1 VEAYLSLETKKT
13 KLLTKNNFDSI
24 YKNLQTKK
32 VMFFNYA
39 EKNPFKTLI
48 ILYFL
53 FVTIK
58 IFLTQLYIFPP
69 VSFDSY
75 QYLKMSNSFFHGEN
89 FLIDGLPS
97 HKYPPLYP
105 IAIST
110 ANIFK
115 DAILINRSI
124 LIINSFLS
132 SLIIFPAFLLSKE
145 FFKTKRAILIATF
158 ILLLPMNFCFSFL
171 IFSENLFYTLF
182 LTSIYF
188 LYKSI
193 KTEENKYMMYTGFF
207 IGLCILTKYSSF
219 SALPA
224 FLLIFSICYFFKY
237 YNSQKPDL
245 KWLLLSIKHW
255 IILSIIS
262 VIMVIPWLF
271 RNFSSFNSSVSG
283 VVGYESFFQMAD
295 EAITQITNIAD
306 QSSLGEAIS
315 QSGVQYNIFI
325 DLLIQI
331 IIHHGFIL
339 LASGIIFLILGL
351 KLFYNS
357 FKTKDMNIF
366 IFGAITFITIEFFI
380 LMTAFHNLS
389 CTIIW
394 RLNGRYIEA
403 ALPLLIIFGFKTYE
417 KLKFPKILPKNLLL
431 FSWPIFFIAPTI
443 WESYGNRMSISYL
456 VLIKYKYISMIPI
469 IGDFFSKNITLFGML
484 IFSIIIAIFIIILK
498 KHTKKTLILFSIL
511 MILTASLCPLLII
524 IKTRSQSSTTNEY
537 EIGTWLNNNTK
548 NLDEILIFDKEMDQE
563 MKTGLVG
570 MKIRQRL
577 ASWSCSKIRIE
588 EITENSIIQNNFS
601 YIVTFRNFTSENLYE
616 IYNKTILLPI
626 GWINPKTAEGEK
638 TIFIYAPTK

>member
-1 VEAYLSLETKKT
+1 MEAYLSLETKKI
-13 KLLTKNNFDSI
+13 KLLTKYNPNSI
-24 YKNLQTKK
+24 YKNLKTKK
-32 VMFFNYA
+32 DIFFNYA
-39 EKNPFKTLI
+39 EKNPFKTLFI
-48 ILYFL
+48 IYFL

-105 IAIST
+105 IVISPS
-110 ANIFK
+110 NIFN
-115 DAILINRSI
+115 DAILVNRSI

-132 SLIIFPAFLLSKE
+132 SLIIFPSFLLSKE
-145 FFKTKRAILIATF
+145 FLKTKKAIIISTF

-171 IFSENLFYTLF
+171 IFSENLFFPIF

-193 KTEENKYMMYTGFF
+193 KTEEKKYMIYTGFF

-219 SALPA
+219 SALPTI
-224 FLLIFSICYFFKY
+224 LIIFSICYFFKY
-237 YNSQKPDL
+237 YESQKPDI
-245 KWLLLSIKHW
+245 KWLILSIKHW
-255 IILSIIS
+255 IILTIIS

-271 RNFSSFNSSVSG
+271 RNYIYFNSSVSG

-295 EAITQITNIAD
+295 EAIIQITSIAGP
-306 QSSLGEAIS
+306 SSVGETLT
-315 QSGVQYNIFI
+315 QSGVHYNIFI
-325 DLLIQI
+325 DILIQI

-339 LASGIIFLILGL
+339 LASGIIFLIIGL
-351 KLFYNS
+351 KLFYKS
-357 FKTKDMNIF
+357 FKTKDINTF
-366 IFGAITFITIEFFI
+366 IFGTITFITIEFFI
-380 LMTAFHNLS
+380 VMTAFHNLS
-389 CTIIW
+389 CTVIW

-403 ALPLLIIFGFKTYE
+403 ALPLLIIFGFIAYKKI
-417 KLKFPKILPKNLLL
+417 KLPKKFPKTLLILT
-431 FSWPIFFIAPTI
+431 WPIFFIAPTI

-456 VLIKYKYISMIPI
+456 VLIKQKYISMIPT
-469 IGDFFSKNITLFGML
+469 IGDFLSNNITIFEILF
-484 IFSIIIAIFIIILK
+484 FSIIIVIFIIILK

-511 MILTASLCPLLII
+511 MILTTTLCPTLII
-524 IKTRSQSSTTNEY
+524 IKTRNQSSNTNEY
-537 EIGTWLNNNTK
+537 EIGTWINTHTK
-548 NLDEILIFDKEMDQE
+548 NSDEILIFDKEMEQD

-570 MKIRQRL
+570 MKIRHRL
-577 ASWSCSKIRIE
+577 ASWSTSKIRLE

-601 YIVTFRNFTSENLYE
+601 YIVSFRNFTSDNLYE

-638 TIFIYAPTK
+638 KLFIYAPKK

>member
-1 VEAYLSLETKKT
+1 MEAYLSLETKKI
-13 KLLTKNNFDSI
+13 KLLTKYNPNSI
-24 YKNLQTKK
+24 YKNLKTKK
-32 VMFFNYA
+32 DIFFNYA
-39 EKNPFKTLI
+39 EKNPFKTLFI
-48 ILYFL
+48 IYFL

-105 IAIST
+105 IVISPS
-110 ANIFK
+110 NIFN
-115 DAILINRSI
+115 DAILVNRSI

-132 SLIIFPAFLLSKE
+132 SLIIFPSFLLSKE
-145 FFKTKRAILIATF
+145 FLKTKKAIIISTF

-171 IFSENLFYTLF
+171 IFSENLFFPIF

-193 KTEENKYMMYTGFF
+193 KTEEKKYMIYTGFF

-224 FLLIFSICYFFKY
+224 ILIIFSICYFFKY
-237 YNSQKPDL
+237 YESQKPDL
-245 KWLLLSIKHW
+245 KWLILSIKHW
-255 IILSIIS
+255 IILTIIS

-271 RNFSSFNSSVSG
+271 RNYIYFNSSVSG

-295 EAITQITNIAD
+295 ETLT
-306 QSSLGEAIS
+306 

-339 LASGIIFLILGL
+339 LASGIIFLIIGL
-351 KLFYNS
+351 KLFYKS
-357 FKTKDMNIF
+357 FKTKDINTF
-366 IFGAITFITIEFFI
+366 IFGTITFITIEFFI
-380 LMTAFHNLS
+380 IMTAFHNLS
-389 CTIIW
+389 CTVIW

-403 ALPLLIIFGFKTYE
+403 ALPLLIIFGFIAYNEITLPK
-417 KLKFPKILPKNLLL
+417 KFPKTLLILI
-431 FSWPIFFIAPTI
+431 WPIFFIAPTI

-456 VLIKYKYISMIPI
+456 VLIKQKYISMIPT
-469 IGDFFSKNITLFGML
+469 IGDFLSKNITIFEILFL
-484 IFSIIIAIFIIILK
+484 SIIIVIFIIIFK

-511 MILTASLCPLLII
+511 MILTATICPTLII
-524 IKTRSQSSTTNEY
+524 IKTRNQSSMTNEY
-537 EIGTWLNNNTK
+537 EIGAWINTHTK
-548 NLDEILIFDKEMDQE
+548 NSDEILIFDKEMDQE

-570 MKIRQRL
+570 MKIRERL
-577 ASWSCSKIRIE
+577 ASWSTSKIRLE

-601 YIVTFRNFTSENLYE
+601 YIVSFRNFTSDNLYE

-638 TIFIYAPTK
+638 KIFIYAPKK

>member
-1 VEAYLSLETKKT
+1 MEAYLSLETKKI
-13 KLLTKNNFDSI
+13 KLLTKYNPNSI
-24 YKNLQTKK
+24 YKNLKTKK
-32 VMFFNYA
+32 DIFFNYA
-39 EKNPFKTLI
+39 EKNPFKTLFI
-48 ILYFL
+48 VYFL

-105 IAIST
+105 IVISPS
-110 ANIFK
+110 NIFN
-115 DAILINRSI
+115 DAILVNRSI

-132 SLIIFPAFLLSKE
+132 SLIIFPSFLLSKE
-145 FFKTKRAILIATF
+145 FLKTKKAIIISTF

-171 IFSENLFYTLF
+171 IFSENLFFPIF

-193 KTEENKYMMYTGFF
+193 KTEEKKYMIYTGFF

-219 SALPA
+219 SALPTI
-224 FLLIFSICYFFKY
+224 LIIFSICYFFKY
-237 YNSQKPDL
+237 YESQKPDI
-245 KWLLLSIKHW
+245 KWLILSIKHW
-255 IILSIIS
+255 IILTIIS

-271 RNFSSFNSSVSG
+271 RNYIYFNSSVSG

-295 EAITQITNIAD
+295 EAIIQITSIAGP
-306 QSSLGEAIS
+306 SSVGETLT
-315 QSGVQYNIFI
+315 QSGVHYNIFI
-325 DLLIQI
+325 DILIQI

-339 LASGIIFLILGL
+339 LASGIIFLIIGL
-351 KLFYNS
+351 KLFYKS
-357 FKTKDMNIF
+357 FKTKDINTF
-366 IFGAITFITIEFFI
+366 IFGTITFITIEFFI
-380 LMTAFHNLS
+380 VMTAFHNLS
-389 CTIIW
+389 CTVIW

-403 ALPLLIIFGFKTYE
+403 ALPLLIIFGFIAYKKI
-417 KLKFPKILPKNLLL
+417 KLPKKFPKTLLILT
-431 FSWPIFFIAPTI
+431 WPIFFIAPTI

-456 VLIKYKYISMIPI
+456 VLIKQKYISMIPT
-469 IGDFFSKNITLFGML
+469 IGDFLSNNITIFEILF
-484 IFSIIIAIFIIILK
+484 FSIIIVIFIIILK

-511 MILTASLCPLLII
+511 MILTTTLCPTLII
-524 IKTRSQSSTTNEY
+524 IKTRNQSSNTNEY
-537 EIGTWLNNNTK
+537 EIGTWINTHTK
-548 NLDEILIFDKEMDQE
+548 NSDEILIFDKEMEQD

-570 MKIRQRL
+570 MKIRHRL
-577 ASWSCSKIRIE
+577 ASWSTSKIRLE

-601 YIVTFRNFTSENLYE
+601 YIVSFRNFTSDNLYE

-638 TIFIYAPTK
+638 KLFIYAPKK